1 LGASLKSK
9 TKSKDKSMKIDHQEI
24 HSSVLGFLE
33 LLKNE
38 NSANSIGSLEFA
50 LDKLA
55 LLYHYVGEIPD
66 DEKEYPESSNRD
78 YPEWREIITKRFPHF
93 GFYNIPSTISENIGE
108 AELHTG
114 DAIDDLAD
122 IANELSDFVWRWKN
136 NSENNALWHLRFS
149 YEIHWGSHLRS
160 LQMYLHAI
168 KTES

>member
-1 LGASLKSK
+1 
-9 TKSKDKSMKIDHQEI
+9 MKIDRQDI
-24 HSSVLGFLE
+24 YSSVLDFLE

-38 NSANSIGSLEFA
+38 SSNRSIESLEVA

-55 LLYHYVGEIPD
+55 VIYHFVGEIPY
-66 DEKEYPESSNRD
+66 DENKYPESSNRD
-78 YPEWREIITKRFPHF
+78 YSEWRELIAKNFPKF
-93 GFYNIPSTISENIGE
+93 GFYNIPSTVSEKIGE

-122 IANELSDFVWRWKN
+122 IANELSDFVWRWEN
-136 NSENNALWHLRFS
+136 NSENNALWHLRYS